1 MDEMDVS
8 EASTATE
15 EIDVEDLVTEDH
27 SSPEDPLVNLTK
39 APIPNVPESQVGQ
52 SIKTKVDVSNVRN
65 LDTSK
70 MNVQLINPLKMK
82 AQDQRSLKTTHILTQ
97 APDIQPQMQINS
109 VNPNFASVY
118 DQALG
123 VVKDSLNTANPLA
136 SLNL

>member
-1 MDEMDVS
+1 MDIL

-15 EIDVEDLVTEDH
+15 EIDVEDLVTEDQ

-39 APIPNVPESQVGQ
+39 APIPNIPESQVGQ
-52 SIKTKVDVSNVRN
+52 STKTKVDVSNARN

-70 MNVQLINPLKMK
+70 MNAQLINPHETK
-82 AQDQRSLKTTHILTQ
+82 AQDQRSWKTTHIPTQ
-97 APDIQPQMQINS
+97 AHSTQMQINS
-109 VNPNFASVY
+109 VNPNFASAY

-123 VVKDSLNTANPLA
+123 VVKDSLNTASPLA

>member
-1 MDEMDVS
+1 MDIS

-15 EIDVEDLVTEDH
+15 EIDVEDLVTEEH

-70 MNVQLINPLKMK
+70 MNVQLINPHEMK
-82 AQDQRSLKTTHILTQ
+82 AQDQRSLKTITYTYSGQ
-97 APDIQPQMQINS
+97 DIQPQMQINS
-109 VNPNFASVY
+109 VNPNFASTY

-123 VVKDSLNTANPLA
+123 VVKDSLNTQPTHWPV
-136 SLNL
+136 